1 VDSSIFTISPAIPA
15 APVIQSGVG
24 GDSHVVL
31 NWSSVQEAAGY
42 NIYQSVTSD
51 LYGSPIFTTGNS
63 ELSYDV
69 TGLTNG
75 TTYYFVVKATNAA
88 GDSAAS
94 NVVNAVPTAPSS
106 GVNPTQPVAPQA
118 GGTGVEVFVNGKS
131 ENAGSATTTKVGDQT
146 VTTVVVDQQKLASKL
161 ESEGA
166 NAVVTIP
173 FNTNADVIVGQ
184 LNGQMV
190 KNMEQK
196 QAMVD
201 LRTEKASYTL
211 PADQINIDA
220 ISDQIG
226 KKVELKDIK
235 VHIEIAKTSES
246 TAKTIESSA
255 KRGEYTIV
263 APPVDFRVTCTNENK
278 TVEVSRFSAYV
289 ERTIAIPEG
298 VDPSKIT
305 TGVVLNND
313 GTFTHVPTVIIINNG
328 KYYAKINSL
337 TNSTYSVIWYTKK
350 FKDVEGHWAK
360 KFVNEMGSRLVIKGI
375 DQNNFAP
382 DRNITR
388 AEFAAIVGRALGLRE
403 SGTVNKFSDVKGSDW
418 FSGAVGIAYEY
429 GIISGYEDGTFRP
442 DAAISREEAM
452 AMIARAMA
460 IAGMDINIS
469 ESDTG
474 EQLARFIDK
483 DGVAGWAKKSA
494 AACVKY
500 GITVGNNS
508 LLTPKDNITRAE
520 TATIIIRTLQK
531 ANLI

>member
-1 VDSSIFTISPAIPA
+1 
-15 APVIQSGVG
+15 
-24 GDSHVVL
+24 
-31 NWSSVQEAAGY
+31 
-42 NIYQSVTSD
+42 
-51 LYGSPIFTTGNS
+51 
-63 ELSYDV
+63 
-69 TGLTNG
+69 
-75 TTYYFVVKATNAA
+75 
-88 GDSAAS
+88 
-94 NVVNAVPTAPSS
+94 
-106 GVNPTQPVAPQA
+106 
-118 GGTGVEVFVNGKS
+118 VEVFVNGKS